1 MRWERH
7 YRWRVLVVFFG
18 VLIFGDPPPTH
29 AESVD
34 VVRFDSNWAGHMEC
48 GKTGFAKSVFFKIRR
63 GEVIAIVGITPD
75 AASTVSGSVATE
87 SGRSSNVGE
96 ISIFGAFSSLG
107 QQRRISFSGKFDE
120 QRIQLEGFRGRR
132 QCVLSLN
139 RVPLSE
145 REVRQKEAEAKRLA
159 EEERQRQEAEA
170 QRLAEEERQRQEAE
184 AKRLAEE
191 QRWRQ
196 QAEAKHLAEE
206 ERKRQEAETK
216 RLAEEERKRQEAETQ
231 RLAEEERQRQE
242 AETKRL
248 AEEERK
254 RQEAEAQRL
263 AEEERQRQEAE
274 TQRLAEEERQRQEA
288 ETKRLA
294 EEERKRQEAEA
305 QRLAEEERQ
314 RQAAEAKRLA
324 EEERKRQEAETRRLA
339 EEERQRQEAEAQR
352 LAEEERKRQEA
363 ETKRLAEEERQRQD
377 AEAQRLAEEERK
389 RQEAEAAREAARLE
403 RERFEAYRNTAPTD
417 ALFEG
422 HDDDLVFLFNQTGRA
437 AHGIRNLEGEIV
449 FDGGVAAV
457 CRLFEMDPAPGFRD
471 HAVAELEG
479 RGISSFEDGFGTRPC
494 AALSALSSDVVV
506 FRRGAFTEQRPAA
519 MEAFL
524 AAIQGSDLSILH
536 ISDFAAYHAREQAE
550 AAEATRI
557 AEEVRAGT
565 ARGHGLLVLENG
577 AIAFCAE
584 ETAERDAVERM
595 IEGIGAPLP
604 PGAGEG
610 PVSVEFDSLDR
621 SFINL
626 KRRRCGFFFGDAAA
640 LKAIDD
646 ALTRDRQTARFHP
659 VWITPEAPP
668 EPAPPA
674 VEEQPAATAE
684 ESTPTGEDPEIAFKS
699 VLEKLAA
706 QHYMEARAQCDSILE
721 KHPDYGRCYNFIGF
735 YYERIR
741 LDFDKAFDY
750 YTKAIELGFFKAYVN
765 YGKLAIE
772 LARLRSEKGQTEE
785 EASQSII
792 AAGLLIEGA
801 LKLRETDPDYDTSSM
816 EFDLDVARRFLEP
829 LAGAGNSQALDALRK
844 YFPSTSP

>member
-196 QAEAKHLAEE
+196 QAEAKH
-206 ERKRQEAETK
+206 
-216 RLAEEERKRQEAETQ
+216 
-231 RLAEEERQRQE
+231 
-242 AETKRL
+242 
-248 AEEERK
+248 
-254 RQEAEAQRL
+254 
-263 AEEERQRQEAE
+263 
-274 TQRLAEEERQRQEA
+274 
-288 ETKRLA
+288 
-294 EEERKRQEAEA
+294 
-305 QRLAEEERQ
+305 
-314 RQAAEAKRLA
+314 
-324 EEERKRQEAETRRLA
+324 
-339 EEERQRQEAEAQR
+339 